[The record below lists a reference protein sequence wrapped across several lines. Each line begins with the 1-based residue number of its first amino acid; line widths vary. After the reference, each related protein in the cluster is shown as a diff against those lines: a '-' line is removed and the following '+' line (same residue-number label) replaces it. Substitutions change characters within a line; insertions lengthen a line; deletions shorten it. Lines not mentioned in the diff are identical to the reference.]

1 MSKVKL
7 PITGN
12 PDADQLLTDN
22 PLALL
27 LGMLLDQQVT
37 MEKAFSGPAVLAE
50 RLGHLDAAR
59 IAAMDLDEFIAV
71 CAQTPAIHRY
81 PTSMGTRVW
90 EACVFIS
97 ERYDNDAS
105 KLWKRVRD
113 GATLLTRVR
122 EVPGFGDEKSRI
134 FVALLA
140 KRFGRRP
147 QGWELASEPFGD
159 DQPRSVA
166 DVYDEASLLAV
177 REAKK
182 AAKAKKKAAAAA
194 KVTA

>member
-1 MSKVKL
+1 
-7 PITGN
+7 
-12 PDADQLLTDN
+12 
-22 PLALL
+22 
-27 LGMLLDQQVT
+27 
-37 MEKAFSGPAVLAE
+37 
-50 RLGHLDAAR
+50 
-59 IAAMDLDEFIAV
+59 
-71 CAQTPAIHRY
+71 
-81 PTSMGTRVW
+81 MGTRVW

-166 DVYDEASLLAV
+166 DVHDEASLLAV